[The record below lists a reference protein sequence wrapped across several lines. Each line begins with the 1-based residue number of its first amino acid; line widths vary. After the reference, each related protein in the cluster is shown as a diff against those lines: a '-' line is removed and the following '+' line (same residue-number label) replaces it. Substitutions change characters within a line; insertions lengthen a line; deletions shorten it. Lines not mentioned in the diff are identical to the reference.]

1 MKLYQIFQLCILFF
15 NLLNVNGLINKFQ
28 YKNLNHNNYDKL
40 ILKEL
45 KENLSETEVYP
56 SNEYRINIGNAID
69 VLHRELPFIFVLK
82 NQNFNIF
89 SPQILVINEDKQ
101 ISIPKQVYIAS
112 IKSLQTVASFSRN
125 SPKINVRK
133 IEYIEDTRTIQCL
146 VDIVL
151 PKLMKTDDKNKW
163 EGYFY
168 FGVNEKGL
176 IKTHIFDRKITKLD
190 MKLNSQNPSHWL
202 YSNSN
207 HRLNVCNKFQSLLKL
222 MRVKSIPPTFL
233 LCFSGGWIIN
243 PSLHN
248 LLKSVPFMV
257 STINTLLI
265 MTASMVIN
273 DIYDVEID
281 RINSPHRPLV
291 NGEVT
296 IKEAYLLSLLLLGL
310 SEYLTFKFLPFN
322 LQMIIQLAIGKII
335 LYTPLFK
342 RIFLIKNISCAGLV
356 SFSIF
361 FNGLAS
367 EGNTLLATNTNFG
380 LLGIALSLIFFGSW
394 SNELILDIRDIE
406 GDKNNNIVTIPTLF
420 GKDFSWLLVYAINN
434 YNIISNS
441 LSIAYLYNSPGIGS
455 VIVVILTPLLVNLFK
470 VKQEK
475 YSLESLKNY
484 TQKSNY
490 PLLVLICYLCGLA
503 YVYK

>member
-1 MKLYQIFQLCILFF
+1 MKICQICIFIL
-15 NLLNVNGLINKFQ
+15 NLLNVLNVNGLINKVQ

-40 ILKEL
+40 LLKDSRLENEL
-45 KENLSETEVYP
+45 STSSECMV
-56 SNEYRINIGNAID
+56 NIGNAID

-82 NQNFNIF
+82 NLNFNIF
-89 SPQILVINEDKQ
+89 SPQIMVVNNEKKINISKQ
-101 ISIPKQVYIAS
+101 IYIS
-112 IKSLQTVASFSRN
+112 LIKSLQTFASFSRN
-125 SPKINVRK
+125 NPGINVRK

-190 MKLNSQNPSHWL
+190 MKLNNVNPSHWL

-233 LCFSGGWIIN
+233 LCFSGGWIMN
-243 PSLHN
+243 PSTSILI
-248 LLKSVPFMV
+248 KSVPFVV

-265 MTASMVIN
+265 TSASMVIN
-273 DIYDVEID
+273 DICDVEVD

-291 NGEVT
+291 NGDVT
-296 IKEAYLLSLLLLGL
+296 MREAYLLSLLLIGV
-310 SEYLTFKFLPFN
+310 SEYLTFRFLPFN
-322 LQMIIQLAIGKII
+322 LQIIIQLVIIQII
-335 LYTPLFK
+335 LYTPFFK
-342 RIFLIKNISCAGLV
+342 RIFLIKNLSCAGLV
-356 SFSIF
+356 AFSIF

-367 EGNTLLATNTNFG
+367 AGNTLLYTNTNFG

-394 SNELILDIRDIE
+394 SNELILDMRDIE
-406 GDKNNNIVTIPTLF
+406 GDKNNNIVTVPTLF
-420 GKDFSWLLVYAINN
+420 GKDFSWLLVYTINN

-441 LSIAYLYNSPGIGS
+441 FSIAYLYNSSGIGFA
-455 VIVVILTPLLVNLFK
+455 IVPILSPLLVNLYK
-470 VKQEK
+470 IKKEQ
-475 YSLESLKNY
+475 YSLESMKNY

-503 YVYK
+503 YLYK